1 MSGVFKRLMNVVT
14 IILVL
19 LTVYIVIFTVYIVPN
34 YPWSAEEIVFVSMS
48 WIFVLVINY
57 IFFKKLTI
65 WHRDS

>member
-19 LTVYIVIFTVYIVPN
+19 LTVFVVPY
-34 YPWSAEEIVFVSMS
+34 YPRSAEEIVYVSMS
-48 WIFVLVINY
+48 WIFVLAINY
-57 IFFKKLTI
+57 VFFKKLTI